1 VRHVLRARRP
11 RLLALLTMAALL
23 GSLQAAASSQ
33 AAGASFYAETN
44 KGRWCYVYAELG
56 RSNTSSTN
64 VDLYAQGGTFCNFV
78 IRSTNGTT
86 SLQKLNDLRTL
97 GTAYFGCANC
107 NQSEGTV
114 FRNDYRQRAYKVTA
128 HADVYLYSGEVWL
141 YGFPTAQA
149 QGSACIGFGTA
160 KLTCDVSAVAYA
172 N

>member
-1 VRHVLRARRP
+1 
-11 RLLALLTMAALL
+11 MAALL

-44 KGRWCYVYAELG
+44 KGRWCYVWSELG
-56 RSNTSSTN
+56 RSNASATSVN
-64 VDLYAQGGTFCNFV
+64 LYADGGTYCNFV

-107 NQSEGTV
+107 ASASAAVSRT
-114 FRNDYRQRAYKVTA
+114 DYRQRAYRATA